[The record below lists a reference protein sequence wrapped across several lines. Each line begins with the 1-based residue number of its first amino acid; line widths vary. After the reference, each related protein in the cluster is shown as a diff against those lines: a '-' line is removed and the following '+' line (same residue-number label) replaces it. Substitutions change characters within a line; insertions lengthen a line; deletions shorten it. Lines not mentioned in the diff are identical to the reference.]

1 MNENQ
6 MQSFA
11 AAVEQG
17 SMSKAARDQFL
28 TVPSLVHRINT
39 LEAELG
45 YRVLDRGQQGVTPT
59 PEGERLY
66 RAVKQVLSILAA
78 AKAEPHPAD
87 EGFHAISVG
96 IWWRIPPHFLNAI
109 EEIDLRE
116 RGIYLDYVSMNFNE
130 AAEGFDRHVIDL
142 YLSTRSRELEERGL
156 RYVPM
161 TTATYQCVFA
171 PDSPLAQRGCLTA
184 TDLRDITVYAGAD
197 YRDMPDLAVSA
208 DAQELFA
215 MDNVVKESI
224 FSEKLIQDCAQ
235 GTAVAF
241 FPRIGLANEL
251 AHASALGKLDSRP
264 MAWPAVS
271 TGAYLADNASLEA
284 VQLVEDVARI
294 CRKA

>member
-1 MNENQ
+1 
-6 MQSFA
+6 
-11 AAVEQG
+11 
-17 SMSKAARDQFL
+17 
-28 TVPSLVHRINT
+28 
-39 LEAELG
+39 
-45 YRVLDRGQQGVTPT
+45 
-59 PEGERLY
+59 
-66 RAVKQVLSILAA
+66 
-78 AKAEPHPAD
+78 
-87 EGFHAISVG
+87 
-96 IWWRIPPHFLNAI
+96 
-109 EEIDLRE
+109 
-116 RGIYLDYVSMNFNE
+116 MNFNE

-184 TDLRDITVYAGAD
+184 ADLRDITVYAGAD

-271 TGAYLADNASLEA
+271 TGAYLADNASLED

>member
-66 RAVKQVLSILAA
+66 RAVKQALSILAD
-78 AKAEPHPAD
+78 AKAEPHLAD
-87 EGFHAISVG
+87 EGPHAISVG
-96 IWWRIPPHFLNAI
+96 IWWRIPPYFLDAI

-116 RGIYLDYVSMNFNE
+116 QGIYLDYVSMNFNE

-142 YLSTRSRELEERGL
+142 YLSGRSRELEERGL

-171 PDSPLAQRGCLTA
+171 PDSPLAQRECLTA
-184 TDLRDITVYAGAD
+184 ADLRDFTVYAGAD

-208 DAQELFA
+208 DVQELFA

-235 GTAVAF
+235 GAAVAF
-241 FPRIGLANEL
+241 FPRIGQANEL
-251 AHASALGKLDSRP
+251 AHASALGQLDSRP
-264 MAWPAVS
+264 MAWPAAS
-271 TGAYLADNASLEA
+271 SGAYLAQGAPAKA
-284 VQLVEDVARI
+284 VQFVEDAARI
-294 CRKA
+294 CRRA